1 MLRSGG
7 EGRFAANAAFG
18 PETQFV
24 YSLLDRMRG
33 GVVKGMA
40 GGARWSGS
48 GTVPPLGRARIPT
61 GALFALRAKGPAIDG
76 LTGFPD
82 ACSPP

>member
-40 GGARWSGS
+40 GGARCPGAA
-48 GTVPPLGRARIPT
+48 PPLGRAGIPT
-61 GALFALRAKGPAIDG
+61 GATLALRANGPAIDG
-76 LTGFPD
+76 VTGAPNTR
-82 ACSPP
+82 SPS